1 MVPFAGWN
9 MPVQYKGITEE
20 HLTVRRACGIFDI
33 SHMGEFRV
41 SGPAARDW
49 LNSLLTNN
57 TTRLGIGQGQ
67 YTLLLNE
74 KGGVI
79 DDLIVYRTG
88 PEAWFLVVNASKTDE
103 DFAWMQSRLTDG
115 VTLENASAAF
125 AGMAIQGPTAAAIYQ
140 QVAGAH
146 QELPDRNGIAEFIS
160 LRGGTCI
167 VCRTGY
173 TGEDGFEFFCDTDE
187 ASFWWDEFVEHGA
200 TPCGLG
206 ARDTLRLEMG
216 YPLNGNDLSPDRTP
230 LEAGLGFFVD
240 MDKPGFTGRETLA
253 SQKVHGLPSKLT
265 GLRLT
270 EKGPPLRAHYPVL
283 SNGQTVGELCSG
295 GVSPSLGIGIAMAY
309 LPPALTSPGTA
320 LEIDIRGKRYPA
332 ETLKKPFYKK
342 G

>member
-1 MVPFAGWN
+1 

-20 HLTVRRACGIFDI
+20 HLAVRRACGIFDI

-41 SGPAARDW
+41 TGPAARDW

-57 TTRLGIGQGQ
+57 TTRLGIGQGH

-74 KGGVI
+74 TGGVI
-79 DDLIVYRTG
+79 DDLILYRTG
-88 PEAWFLVVNASKTDE
+88 PEAWFLVVNASKIAE
-103 DFAWMQSRLTDG
+103 DFAWMQARLTGG
-115 VTLENASAAF
+115 VTLENVSTAM
-125 AGMAIQGPTAAAIYQ
+125 AGMAVQGPRAAATYQ
-140 QVAGAH
+140 PVAGAH

-160 LRGGTCI
+160 LRGGTCL

-173 TGEDGFEFFCDTDE
+173 TGEDGFEFFCETGE
-187 ASFWWDEFVEHGA
+187 ADYWWNEFVEHGA
-200 TPCGLG
+200 IPCGLG

-216 YPLNGNDLSPDRTP
+216 YPLNGSDLSPGRTP

-240 MDKPGFTGRETLA
+240 MNKPAFTGREALA
-253 SQKVHGLPSKLT
+253 AQKVHGLPSQLA

-283 SNGQTVGELCSG
+283 SGGKTVGELCSG
-295 GVSPSLGIGIAMAY
+295 GVSPSLGYGIAMAY
-309 LPPALTSPGTA
+309 LPPALAAPGSA

-332 ETLKKPFYKK
+332 ETLKKPFYNKALAPLSPA
-342 G
+342 